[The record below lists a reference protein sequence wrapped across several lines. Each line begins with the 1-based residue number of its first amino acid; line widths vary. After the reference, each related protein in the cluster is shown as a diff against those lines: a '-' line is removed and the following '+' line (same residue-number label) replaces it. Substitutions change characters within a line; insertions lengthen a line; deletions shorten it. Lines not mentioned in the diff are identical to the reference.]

1 MKFLPRFRKSRTS
14 TTRIAF
20 FGFYGRHNFGDDL
33 FGYVLQH
40 LCNDIPGIEARL
52 VCASAKRELMRT
64 WTLPVVKRWVYQ
76 SGLRGTVARMVT
88 YCVALMQTDVV
99 VFGGGSLFGAHA
111 SIAFARLISSIA
123 RALRK
128 PVHALGVS
136 VGPFVSERRRSAHL
150 SIVADM
156 TTIAVRDRASVRAV
170 TSIPSMAEPAN
181 LGDLAFALPA
191 IYLAKRVDGRV
202 RTLVVSIHSYEYV
215 EQVLDILA
223 NVDAERSVERVQFVS
238 LDAESSHVAQELAHR
253 FEPRHVRI
261 DTLNYVTSIEEIIDA
276 LASAKCVVTSKL
288 HGAITSH
295 VYLVP
300 AFLFCYQS
308 KCADFLDDN
317 DLPGPRD
324 KHPAS
329 SVCVEVVRKLMQSNA
344 APLVHDGSANH
355 YGEFKDFLEC
365 AAAGSAAV
373 RSRVR

>member
-1 MKFLPRFRKSRTS
+1 MKFLPCFRKKRTS
-14 TTRIAF
+14 TIRIAF

-40 LCNDIPGIEARL
+40 LCNDIPGVEARL
-52 VCASAKRELMRT
+52 VCASAKRELTQT
-64 WTLPVVKRWVYQ
+64 WTVPVVKRWVYQ

-88 YCVALMQTDVV
+88 YCAALMQTDVV
-99 VFGGGSLFGAHA
+99 VFGGGSLFGAQA
-111 SIAFARLISSIA
+111 SIMFARFISSIA
-123 RALRK
+123 RVLRK

-136 VGPFVSERRRSAHL
+136 VGPFVTERRRSANL

-156 TTIAVRDRASVRAV
+156 ITIAVRDRASVRTV
-170 TSIPSMAEPAN
+170 TSIPSITEPAN

-191 IYLAKRVDGRV
+191 IYSAKRIDGRI
-202 RTLVVSIHSYEYV
+202 RTLVISIHSYEYV

-223 NVDAERSVERVQFVS
+223 NVDAENSVERVQFVS
-238 LDAESSHVAQELAHR
+238 LDAKSSHVAQELAHK
-253 FEPRHVRI
+253 FEPRYVHVEA
-261 DTLNYVTSIEEIIDA
+261 LNYSASIEEIIDA

-295 VYLVP
+295 VYGVP
-300 AFLFCYQS
+300 ALLFCYQS

-329 SVCVEVVRKLMQSNA
+329 PVCVEVVRKLMQANA
-344 APLVHDGSANH
+344 APPVRHGGTNH
-355 YGEFKDFLEC
+355 YAKFKEFLER
-365 AAAGSAAV
+365 AV
-373 RSRVR
+373 ARDS